1 MKLSWSS
8 SLSQKISYIIF
19 SLLFLGI
26 IVILIIDYK
35 LTSSELESSLGKELL
50 GIAKTTTLAI
60 QADQIKIIEKAQ
72 NPASPEFLELRNLL
86 REVKAENNLSTEI
99 YILTPSGNPN
109 FAKFTVMTNNKPF
122 IGHKYKMTPM
132 LQKAFQEIS
141 PVITPRYTDDYGE
154 WISAFVPIQDSDKSV
169 VGILQLDYS
178 IATLNEA
185 LKSRFLMLSLYGI
198 GILLLAL
205 LVSAFLAK
213 SITNPL
219 TAMRRQAKKFAEG
232 DIDVEF
238 TPNSNDEIGDLAR
251 VLSTLVDSNRNL
263 AEMAT
268 LIGSGNFDKQIELR
282 GSNDSLGSALVQLQ
296 KNLTTSSKKLL
307 KQNWLNEG
315 QAELNNKLRGNPEI
329 STLAQNVL
337 DFLTRYLGCPIGSIY
352 IREEKILQMIC
363 SFAFNFDEENP
374 PVFEF
379 GEGLVGQSAAD
390 KKTLTVT
397 NVPYNF
403 LKINTGIGEGSP
415 LNIIVV
421 PFLHEDELL
430 GIIELASF
438 EEITDVKKQFLDL
451 VVENIGISFY
461 SAKSRDQMAE
471 LLSKTQQQAKKL
483 QSQQEVLRLT
493 NDELEEQARIL
504 KESEE
509 RLQANQEELRE
520 INLALEEKTR
530 ALEKQKENIKV
541 KNQELKVAQAEL
553 EEKAKALE
561 MSSKYKSEFLANM
574 SHELR
579 TPLNSIL
586 ILSKLLSNNKKGN
599 LTIKQMEFAK
609 TIYSAGNDL
618 LNLINEVLDLSKV
631 EAGKIE
637 IHVESVPLVEFSD
650 YIKTNF
656 KHVIEDKGINF
667 GIEIDEN
674 LTQEL
679 FTDRQRVEQI
689 IKNFISNAMKFT
701 PVGGKITFKIHR
713 PEENFSS
720 KTINLEESIGFSVI
734 DTGKGIAKDKQK
746 MIFEA
751 FQQEDGSTSRKYGG
765 TGLGL
770 SISKE
775 FAKLLQGEINLES
788 EIGKGSTFTL
798 YIPEVLKIERET
810 ATSDKQVKIKT
821 KSKTAQSP
829 LSEKIAKINISPPK
843 SIEAIKDDRKEIK
856 GNDKVVLIIEKD
868 PVTTKILSDKAHN
881 KGLKVLLA
889 DNGNTCLQMA
899 DFYKPS
905 AIILLEDLP
914 EINGKSVLFRLKENN
929 KTRHIPV
936 FMLSNTISNLEAIKN
951 GAIGCITK
959 PVDSVGISEVFEK
972 VIEFLEKEVKSLLIA
987 SETKESQKTIANLI
1001 QGNDLR
1007 IATVSTSVDF
1017 VRIIKVEKFDCIVL
1031 DNRLQDMSSSDL
1043 FGFLQKE
1050 VEHFEIPIIFNSTVD
1065 FDEEEINIYKD
1076 NFPVKVAVTTEEL
1089 LNYSS
1094 LLLHRK
1100 EENLSES
1107 KRKIVREMNSNSNE
1121 IKGRKILLVD
1131 DDMRNILA
1139 TSSIL
1144 QEHDLRVTTA
1154 HDGKECLKALS
1165 LTPDIDL
1172 ILMDIM
1178 MPNMNGFEAM
1188 SEIRK
1193 IEKFKNLPII
1203 ALTAKAMQGD
1213 RKKCLEA
1220 GANDYLSKPLDEDK
1234 LLAQLRVW
1242 LYK

>member
-1 MKLSWSS
+1 MNRSWFS

-19 SLLFLGI
+19 SLLFLSI
-26 IVILIIDYK
+26 IVVLVIDFK
-35 LTSSELESSLGKELL
+35 LTSAELESSLGKELL

-60 QADQIKIIEKAQ
+60 QPNKIKIIENAQ
-72 NPASPEFLELRNLL
+72 NPASQEFLQLRSVL
-86 REVKAENNLSTEI
+86 RKVKAENNLSTEI
-99 YILTPSGNPN
+99 YILTPSGSPD

-122 IGHKYKMTPM
+122 IGHKYKMTPL
-132 LQKAFQEIS
+132 LQKAFQENV
-141 PVITPRYTDDYGE
+141 PVITPRYKDDYGE
-154 WISAFVPIQDSDKSV
+154 WISAFVPIQNEDKSV
-169 VGILQLDYS
+169 IGVLQLDHS
-178 IATLNEA
+178 ITTLNDA
-185 LKSRFLMLSLYGI
+185 LKSRFMMLSIYGI
-198 GILLLAL
+198 GILLLAMI
-205 LVSAFLAK
+205 VSAFLSR

-219 TAMRRQAKKFAEG
+219 TEMQRQAKKFAEG
-232 DIDVEF
+232 DNDVKF
-238 TPNSNDEIGDLAR
+238 KVKSRDEIGDLAN
-251 VLSTLVDSNRNL
+251 VLSTLVESNRNL

-268 LIGSGNFDKQIELR
+268 LIGSGDFDKQIEIR
-282 GSNDSLGSALVQLQ
+282 SSKDSLGSALVQLQ

-329 STLAQNVL
+329 STLAKNVL
-337 DFLTRYLGCPIGSIY
+337 DFLTRYLSCPIGAIY
-352 IREEKILQMIC
+352 IRDEETLKMIN
-363 SFAFNFDEENP
+363 SFSFNFDKENP
-374 PVFEF
+374 PVFQF

-390 KKTLTVT
+390 KKTLTVS
-397 NVPYNF
+397 NIPYNF

-421 PFLHEDELL
+421 PFMHEDELL

-438 EEITDVKKQFLDL
+438 EEISEVKKQFLDL

-471 LLSKTQQQAKKL
+471 LLGKTQQQAHKL
-483 QSQQEVLRLT
+483 QAQQEVLRVT

-509 RLQANQEELRE
+509 RLQSNQEELRE

-530 ALEKQKENIKV
+530 ALEKQKENIKI

-553 EEKAKALE
+553 EEKATALE

-637 IHVESVPLVEFSD
+637 IHVENVKLIEFSD

-667 GIEIDEN
+667 GIEIDEELN
-674 LTQEL
+674 QEL
-679 FTDRQRVEQI
+679 YTDRQRVEQI

-701 PVGGKITFKIHR
+701 PVGGKITFKMHK
-713 PEENFSS
+713 PAPNYET
-720 KTINLEESIGFSVI
+720 KLTNLDEVIGFSVI
-734 DTGKGIAKDKQK
+734 DTGKGIAKEKQD

-788 EIGKGSTFTL
+788 EIGKGSIFTL
-798 YIPEVLKIERET
+798 YIPEILKVDDENTTPENKIE
-810 ATSDKQVKIKT
+810 IKK
-821 KSKTAQSP
+821 KSSP
-829 LSEKIAKINISPPK
+829 NSLSEKISKINIAPPK
-843 SIEAIKDDRKEIK
+843 TIEAILDDRKVLKE
-856 GNDKVVLIIEKD
+856 GDKVVLIIETD
-868 PVTTKILSDKAHN
+868 PVTSKILSDKAHN
-881 KGLKVLLA
+881 KGMKVLLA

-905 AIILLEDLP
+905 AIILLQDLP

-936 FMLSNTISNLEAIKN
+936 FMLSNNITNLQAIKS

-959 PVDSVGISEVFEK
+959 PVDSIGINEVFEK
-972 VIEFLEKEVKSLLIA
+972 VIEFFGKDVKSLLIA
-987 SETKESQKTIANLI
+987 SKDKKSQKEISEI
-1001 QGNDLR
+1001 VQGDDIR
-1007 IATVSTSVDF
+1007 VATVSNSTDF
-1017 VRIIKVEKFDCIVL
+1017 VKIIKVEKFDCIIL
-1031 DNRLQDMSSSDL
+1031 DNNLEDL
-1043 FGFLQKE
+1043 SGIDFLGFLQKE
-1050 VEHFEIPIIFNSTVD
+1050 VEQLEVPIIFNAQAD
-1065 FDEEEINIYKD
+1065 LDEEEIRIYSES
-1076 NFPVKVAVTTEEL
+1076 FPIKVAITPEQL
-1089 LNYSS
+1089 LNISS
-1094 LLLHRK
+1094 LLLHRR
-1100 EENLSES
+1100 EENLSEA
-1107 KRKIVREMNSNSNE
+1107 KRKIVSSMNEESND
-1121 IKGRKILLVD
+1121 IKGKHILLVD

-1165 LTPDIDL
+1165 LNPDEIDL

-1188 SEIRK
+1188 HEIRK
-1193 IEKFKNLPII
+1193 IEKFKDLPII

-1213 RKKCLEA
+1213 RKKCLNA

>member
-1 MKLSWSS
+1 MNRSWFS

-19 SLLFLGI
+19 SLLFLSII
-26 IVILIIDYK
+26 IVLVIDYK
-35 LTSSELESSLGKELL
+35 LTSAELESSLGKELL

-60 QADQIKIIEKAQ
+60 QPSKIKIVESSQ
-72 NPASPEFLELRNLL
+72 NPASQEFLQLRSTL
-86 REVKAENNLSTEI
+86 RKVKAENNLSTEI
-99 YILTPSGNPN
+99 YILTPSGSPD

-122 IGHKYKMTPM
+122 IGHKYKMTPL
-132 LQKAFQEIS
+132 LQKAFQENI
-141 PVITPRYTDDYGE
+141 PVITPRYQDDYGE
-154 WISAFVPIQDSDKSV
+154 WISAFVPIKGEDKSV
-169 VGILQLDYS
+169 VGVLQLDYS
-178 IATLNEA
+178 IVTLNDA
-185 LKSRFLMLSLYGI
+185 LKSRFMMLSIYGI
-198 GILLLAL
+198 GILLLAM
-205 LVSAFLAK
+205 LVSAFLSR

-219 TAMRRQAKKFAEG
+219 TEMQRQAKKFAEG
-232 DIDVEF
+232 DNDVEF
-238 TPNSNDEIGDLAR
+238 KVKSNDEIADLAN
-251 VLSTLVDSNRNL
+251 VLSTLVESNRNL

-268 LIGSGNFDKQIELR
+268 LIGSGNFDKQIEIR
-282 GSNDSLGSALVQLQ
+282 SSKDSLGSALVQLQ

-329 STLAQNVL
+329 ATLAKNVL
-337 DFLTRYLGCPIGSIY
+337 DFLTRYLGCPIGAIY
-352 IREEKILQMIC
+352 IRDEEHLKMIN
-363 SFAFNFDEENP
+363 SFSFNFDKENP
-374 PVFEF
+374 PIFQF

-390 KKTLTVT
+390 KKTLSIS

-438 EEITDVKKQFLDL
+438 EEITEVKKQFLDL

-471 LLSKTQQQAKKL
+471 LLGKTQQQAHKL
-483 QSQQEVLRLT
+483 QSQQEVLRVT

-509 RLQANQEELRE
+509 RLQSNQEELRE

-530 ALEKQKENIKV
+530 ALEKQKENIKI
-541 KNQELKVAQAEL
+541 KNQELKFAQAEL

-637 IHVESVPLVEFSD
+637 IHVENVKLVEFSD

-656 KHVIEDKGINF
+656 KHVVEDKGINF
-667 GIEIDEN
+667 AIEIDEELN
-674 LTQEL
+674 QEL
-679 FTDRQRVEQI
+679 YTDRQRVEQI

-701 PVGGKITFKIHR
+701 PVGGQITFKIHK
-713 PEENFSS
+713 PYKNFESR
-720 KTINLEESIGFSVI
+720 ILNLEETIGFSVI
-734 DTGKGIAKDKQK
+734 DTGKGIAKEKQK
-746 MIFEA
+746 MIFDA

-775 FAKLLQGEINLES
+775 FAKLLQGEINLVS
-788 EIGKGSTFTL
+788 EIGSGSTFTL
-798 YIPEVLKIERET
+798 YIPEILKVEDNESLPENKIE
-810 ATSDKQVKIKT
+810 IKT
-821 KSKTAQSP
+821 KNAPNSIG
-829 LSEKIAKINISPPK
+829 EKISKINIAPPK
-843 SIEAIKDDRKEIK
+843 TIEAIIDDRKVISEK
-856 GNDKVVLIIEKD
+856 DKVVLIIETD

-881 KGLKVLLA
+881 KGMKVLLA

-905 AIILLEDLP
+905 AIILLQDLP

-936 FMLSNTISNLEAIKN
+936 FMLSNKISNFEAIKS

-959 PVDSVGISEVFEK
+959 PVDSVGINEIFDK
-972 VIEFLEKEVKSLLIA
+972 VLEFFNKENKSLLIA
-987 SETKESQKTIANLI
+987 SKSKESQNRIAELV
-1001 QGNDLR
+1001 QGDDLR
-1007 IATVSTSVDF
+1007 IATVANSVDF
-1017 VRIIKVEKFDCIVL
+1017 VKIINVENFDCIIL
-1031 DNRLQDMSSSDL
+1031 DNHLEDMSGIDFL
-1043 FGFLQKE
+1043 GFLKQSVERLE
-1050 VEHFEIPIIFNSTVD
+1050 VPIIFNSQAD
-1065 FDEEEINIYKD
+1065 LDEEEIRIYEN
-1076 NFPVKVAVTTEEL
+1076 NFPVKVTITSEQL
-1089 LNYSS
+1089 LNISS

-1100 EENLSES
+1100 EENLSEA
-1107 KRKIVREMNSNSNE
+1107 KRKIVNKLNE
-1121 IKGRKILLVD
+1121 ETNVIKGKHILLVD

-1165 LTPDIDL
+1165 LNPDEIDL

-1188 SEIRK
+1188 HEIRN

-1213 RKKCLEA
+1213 RKKCLNA

-1242 LYK
+1242 LYQ